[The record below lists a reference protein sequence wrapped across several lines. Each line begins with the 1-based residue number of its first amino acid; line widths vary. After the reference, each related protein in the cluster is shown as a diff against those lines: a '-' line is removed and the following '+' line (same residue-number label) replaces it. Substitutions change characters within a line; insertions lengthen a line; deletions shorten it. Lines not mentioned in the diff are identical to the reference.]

1 MVAAPFWRAMMIA
14 AMKDS
19 LPKVARF
26 EGDIAIYVPD
36 PASEE
41 DNHGFLLPPSSA
53 STVALKMLRAV
64 GDATGATDFVH
75 DVSAIELSG
84 GSFGDDDAY
93 AHLTLTIDTAPL
105 RVVLT
110 AQQVA
115 ELAVAF
121 AAAARQLDAPRSNP
135 RADR

>member
-1 MVAAPFWRAMMIA
+1 MLA

-26 EGDIAIYVPD
+26 QGDIAIYVPD
-36 PASEE
+36 PDTPE

-53 STVALKMLRAV
+53 STVALKILRAV
-64 GDATGATDFVH
+64 GDAEGAVDFVH
-75 DVSAIELSG
+75 DVSAIELTG
-84 GSFGDDDAY
+84 GSHADDEAF
-93 AHLTLTIDTAPL
+93 AHLTLTVDTAPL

-115 ELAVAF
+115 ELAVALT
-121 AAAARQLDAPRSNP
+121 AAARQLDAPNGRP